1 MLSYRMQEEQKIQH
15 DLIFSQVMDFCNC
28 WRRESAELKKQLDV
42 EKIRVR
48 EHCSTILHQ
57 CALASE
63 SWLHHQKKLES
74 SLVEMQNK
82 CIQAET
88 RLDVEKKNNTE
99 MVESYETQLSAAA
112 AREKCTCVCL

>member
-1 MLSYRMQEEQKIQH
+1 M
-15 DLIFSQVMDFCNC
+15 
-28 WRRESAELKKQLDV
+28 
-42 EKIRVR
+42 R
-48 EHCSTILHQ
+48 EHCSTILQQ

-99 MVESYETQLSAAA
+99 MVESYEAQLSATAA
-112 AREKCTCVCL
+112 TEKCMCMSLSWPFTHLYSQYCQVHVQ